1 MPGTVIVTGASRGI
15 GAATARLAAARG
27 YSVCVNYARSADRAA
42 QVVDGI
48 VEAGGRALAVQADIG
63 GEADILAL
71 FDHAERRLGP
81 ITALVNN
88 AGVTGP
94 LGRVTEVDSEALCR
108 LMRVNVI
115 GSVLCAREAVRRMS
129 TRRGGQGGVIVNL
142 ASAAAR
148 LGGAGELV
156 AYATS
161 KGAIDSL
168 TLGLARE
175 VAGEGIRVNAVRPGL
190 IYTDLQKGRDIE
202 AMLPA
207 VPMGRVGT
215 AEEIADAVLWL
226 MSDAARY
233 VTGSILDVTG
243 GR

>member
-71 FDHAERRLGP
+71 FDH
-81 ITALVNN
+81 

>member
-1 MPGTVIVTGASRGI
+1 
-15 GAATARLAAARG
+15 
-27 YSVCVNYARSADRAA
+27 
-42 QVVDGI
+42 
-48 VEAGGRALAVQADIG
+48 
-63 GEADILAL
+63 
-71 FDHAERRLGP
+71 
-81 ITALVNN
+81 
-88 AGVTGP
+88 
-94 LGRVTEVDSEALCR
+94 
-108 LMRVNVI
+108 
-115 GSVLCAREAVRRMS
+115 MS

-190 IYTDLQKGRDIE
+190 IYTNLQKRRDIE

-215 AEEIADAVLWL
+215 AGEIADAVLWP

-233 VTGSILDVTG
+233 VTGQHPRCHRRAMMCWHRRRRVC
-243 GR
+243 